1 MQLIDQLGKEE
12 SKTPGRALR
21 LYKFQGTC
29 WEENATA
36 HQGKSFLR
44 PSEDRQSI
52 LILAPTAWI
61 AHTFLK
67 MHLPPMIPDRIICI
81 GKVWLSPSIELDK
94 GIPPKCESEE

>member
-1 MQLIDQLGKEE
+1 MQLIDQLGKEG

-52 LILAPTAWI
+52 LILAPSAWI
-61 AHTFLK
+61 AHAFLK
-67 MHLPPMIPDRIICI
+67 MHLPSMVPDKIICL
-81 GKVWLSPSIELDK
+81 GKVWSPLDIK
-94 GIPPKCESEE
+94 AENWIP